1 MIAGFKN
8 LKISESFV
16 LGPWSIY
23 MNAVK
28 EWIHSDAKSPL
39 AKLWSSYYDAKRAG
53 YLFANVTSLD
63 QTSNLNLPK
72 VKVNGRSW

>member
-8 LKISESFV
+8 LEISESFV
-16 LGPWSIY
+16 LGPGSIY

-63 QTSNLNLPK
+63 QTSNLNLSK
-72 VKVNGRSW
+72 VKVNGSSW